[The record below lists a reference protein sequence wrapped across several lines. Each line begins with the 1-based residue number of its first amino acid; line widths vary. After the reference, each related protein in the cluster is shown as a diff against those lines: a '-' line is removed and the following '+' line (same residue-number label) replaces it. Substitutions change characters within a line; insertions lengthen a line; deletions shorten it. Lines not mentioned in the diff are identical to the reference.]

1 MNSNNINNSCPNTYY
16 YYIGPSGP
24 AGPQGPEGSEGL
36 QGAQGI
42 QGPIGPEGPQ
52 GIIGP
57 QGPQGIQGAIGA
69 QGIQGPEGPKG
80 ETGAQ
85 GETGPEGPQG
95 VPGPLAPQ
103 SFVQLYD
110 RNYANEITENG
121 VPLNLSDSGINPLYT
136 TGDYTL
142 STNKIKNDTL
152 NLPGPGIYHIDV
164 SLDVSFLYDTSAPRL
179 ISYQLLF
186 GVYDERDSNLTEL
199 VYEGIIPEN
208 NKEAIAEALLSRSFL
223 YNTDSTSPGL
233 RIRLDNFNFGYAFE
247 KQLGVERLI
256 LVVQKWQIP

>member
-1 MNSNNINNSCPNTYY
+1 MNSNNINNPCSNTYY

-24 AGPQGPEGSEGL
+24 AGPKGPQGEAGPKGE
-36 QGAQGI
+36 QGI
-42 QGPIGPEGPQ
+42 QGSIGPVGPQ

-57 QGPQGIQGAIGA
+57 VGPQGIQGAIGP
-69 QGIQGPEGPKG
+69 QGIQGPEGPEG
-80 ETGAQ
+80 ER
-85 GETGPEGPQG
+85 GPQGPQG

-110 RNYANEITENG
+110 RNYTNKITENG

-136 TGDYTL
+136 TGGYTL

-164 SLDVSFLYDTSAPRL
+164 SLDASFLYDTSAPRL
-179 ISYQLLF
+179 VSYQLLF
-186 GVYDERDSNLTEL
+186 GVYDERDNNLNEL
-199 VYEGIIPEN
+199 VYEGIIPDN

-223 YNTDSTSPGL
+223 YNTDSTNPGL
-233 RIRLDNFNFGYAFE
+233 RIVLDNFNFGYAFE
-247 KQLGVERLI
+247 KRLAVERLI